1 MASNVDGPDLLSC
14 QVCFDNFEEAGD
26 HVPRILPCSHTL
38 CEKCVKDLVRNNT
51 LKCPECRKKH
61 RAENKEK
68 SFPQNKYLLAQ
79 IQMNKSNSKEKKNE
93 TNRCEK
99 HGKELILFCFEQKC
113 QKAICTSCLNV
124 DHKKHEV
131 IEIQEREKEE
141 LNKKL
146 NQMKIDLESKVEI
159 ISKAK
164 KDIAEKSDSCV
175 NKLRKNKEDFV
186 KCFDNMIEKSGMLRL
201 KSFRQANEEITGLK
215 EEIKRLTEIQENLKV
230 SDDIDFG
237 RRRIDNNK
245 KDHCGTRSFR
255 VPAFLADQVSV
266 DYLSQH
272 FTSGKI
278 SVVLPDRDEAK
289 AAERE
294 NKQLP
299 QPIASTSQFKGKFVN
314 MNYLYRLRT

>member
-26 HVPRILPCSHTL
+26 HVPRLLPCSHTL

-61 RAENKEK
+61 RAENEEK
-68 SFPQNKYLLAQ
+68 SFPQNRYLLAQ
-79 IQMNKSNSKEKKNE
+79 IQMNTSNSKEKKKE
-93 TNRCEK
+93 TDKCEK
-99 HGKELILFCFEQKC
+99 HGKELILFCFEQIC
-113 QKAICTSCLNV
+113 QKAICISCLNV
-124 DHKKHEV
+124 EHKKHEV

-146 NQMKIDLESKVEI
+146 NQMKTDLESKVEI

-186 KCFDNMIEKSGMLRL
+186 KCFDNMIEKAGMQRL

-215 EEIKRLTEIQENLKV
+215 EEIKRLTGIQENLKV
-230 SDDIDFG
+230 SDDIDFQ
-237 RRRIDNNK
+237 RIRIDNKK

-255 VPAFLADQVSV
+255 FPAFMTDEVSV
-266 DYLSQH
+266 DYLSQR
-272 FTSGKI
+272 FTSGEI
-278 SVVLPDRDEAK
+278 SVMLPDCEN
-289 AAERE
+289 AAENSRR
-294 NKQLP
+294 K
-299 QPIASTSQFKGKFVN
+299 
-314 MNYLYRLRT
+314 